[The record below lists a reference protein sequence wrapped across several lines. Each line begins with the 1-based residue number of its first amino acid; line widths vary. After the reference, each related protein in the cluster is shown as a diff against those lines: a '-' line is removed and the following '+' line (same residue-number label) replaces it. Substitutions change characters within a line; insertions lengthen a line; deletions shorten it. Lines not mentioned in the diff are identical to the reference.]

1 MGTSKSSQRAEAE
14 LFALLQRLAP
24 PVRRHVIGHLSQSQR
39 LALERWMLA
48 RTRGS
53 RDGRKARSLRPRSG
67 TSARSSSVCRKLS
80 DSNLPKSGSRG
91 VHFRSKSGRISYCA
105 SVSAGQLRLDS
116 AYVPDVGRARHFH
129 RVLLAIQA
137 RLQTPESDVSMEA
150 AERAFRVALAEE
162 PQRHGIETADLD
174 LRFSVVVPSR
184 YWVGTS
190 LRTPQFM
197 AASDLESG
205 ILAWKELSSARAR
218 IVTGGNRFSI
228 FKYHSPYDLDNAWH
242 KIKASYIE
250 ACAKTGQN
258 PDRVASRL
266 NDLEAKHG
274 GCRRRMSS
282 LWDERRARKGGGTY
296 EPGNRDFERQ
306 LGQLLG
312 SERTSQMER

>member
-116 AYVPDVGRARHFH
+116 AYVPDVGRARHF
-129 RVLLAIQA
+129 
-137 RLQTPESDVSMEA
+137 
-150 AERAFRVALAEE
+150 RVALAEE

-174 LRFSVVVPSR
+174 LRFSVVVPAR

-218 IVTGGNRFSI
+218 IVTGRNRFSI